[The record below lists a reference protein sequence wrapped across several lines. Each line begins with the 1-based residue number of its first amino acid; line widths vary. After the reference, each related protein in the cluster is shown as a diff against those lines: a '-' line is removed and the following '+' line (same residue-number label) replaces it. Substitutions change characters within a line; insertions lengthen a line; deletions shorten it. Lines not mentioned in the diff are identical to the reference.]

1 MKKRK
6 TTPKKN
12 PQSNPASAPA
22 FALQYG
28 TGATMPLGMAR
39 NGQEAELMAIN
50 AGLMTCDQPTWVG
63 DAWQITV
70 R

>member
-6 TTPKKN
+6 TAPKKN
-12 PQSNPASAPA
+12 PAKNPSMVPA

-28 TGATMPLGMAR
+28 TGATMDLGMVLD
-39 NGQEAELMAIN
+39 GQEAEKRAYQK
-50 AGLMTCDQPTWVG
+50 GLATCDQPTWVG